1 MSQPTT
7 LIMTQPTTPTMTKPL
22 VPMPLGLIA
31 CVLALSFITAVPTVA
46 AQTNDAD
53 LTVLGET
60 VDGQP
65 VKGSLERYLYRRVDQ
80 AWATWQ
86 TEYEKLK
93 KPEQIAAYQKAR
105 KDFFVRAVGG
115 LPERTP
121 LNAKVVGTW
130 KGDGFRVE
138 KVIYESQPNHFVTA
152 AMFLPDQPKFKPP
165 YPGVLVPCG
174 HTANGKAGEGYQTVC
189 ALLARNGL
197 AALIY
202 DPIDQGER
210 GQVLTDKGK
219 PPFKGVRG
227 HDMVG
232 IGSILVGRNT
242 ARYRI
247 WDGMRSIDYLQ
258 SRPDVDRERIGCTG
272 NSGGG
277 TMTSYLMALDE
288 RIDVAAPS
296 CYLTTMHKLIHTI
309 GPQDAEQCIHGQLGF
324 VMEHADY
331 IHMRAPK
338 PTLMCV
344 ATHDFFDIEGAW
356 TTFRYAKRLYTRMG
370 LAEHVDLIENDDKHG
385 FMKPLR
391 EGAVRWMMR
400 WLRDD
405 YAPITEPDIKVLT
418 EAEIQCTPKGQVMLL
433 DGARSV
439 YHINADYERNVLAPQ
454 RKKLWASEDRAKLL
468 DRVRKLA
475 CIRKLAQLPKPKTHL
490 LGKIERD
497 GCTIEKLVLIP
508 EEDVYLAGLLLAPKT
523 GATKGPVVYVHEA
536 GKAADANPD
545 GPMAKLVRAGH
556 TVLAIDLRG
565 QGKTKLK
572 TWRQMN
578 TVYLLGGSFMGLRAD
593 DILVAARWLA
603 ERTGKQSGDV
613 DLVAVGD
620 VGVPA
625 LHAAALEREVFGN
638 VKLVRTLESWSNAVT
653 TWPTKNQ
660 WPNVVHAA
668 LTVYD
673 LPDLVKLL
681 GDRVTIDSPVNAK
694 GEAMK

>member
-1 MSQPTT
+1 MS
-7 LIMTQPTTPTMTKPL
+7 KPSAPIAL
-22 VPMPLGLIA
+22 VLIA
-31 CVLALSFITAVPTVA
+31 AALAMSTSAPAPAVA
-46 AQTNDAD
+46 AQATDTD
-53 LTVLGET
+53 LAVLGKT
-60 VDGQP
+60 IDGKP
-65 VKGSLERYLYRRVDQ
+65 VQGSLERYLYRRVDQ
-80 AWATWQ
+80 AWAKWQ
-86 TEYEKLK
+86 AEYEKLK
-93 KPEQIAAYQKAR
+93 TPEQIAAYQKAR
-105 KDFFVRAVGG
+105 KAFFVRAVGG

-130 KGDGFRVE
+130 QGEGFRVE
-138 KVIYESQPNHFVTA
+138 KVIYESQPDHVVTA
-152 AMFLPDQPKFKPP
+152 AMFLPDQPRFKPP

-174 HTANGKAGEGYQTVC
+174 HTSNGKAGEGYQIVC

-258 SRPDVDRERIGCTG
+258 SRPDVDRDRIGCTG

-344 ATHDFFDIEGAW
+344 ATKDFFNIEGAW

-405 YAPITEPDIKVLT
+405 YEPITEPDIKVLS
-418 EAEIQCTPKGQVMLL
+418 ESEIQCTPKGQVMLL

-439 YHINADYERNVLAPQ
+439 YHINADYERDALAPQ
-454 RKKLWASEDRAKLL
+454 RKQLWSSGDRATLL
-468 DRVRKLA
+468 GRVRELA
-475 CIRKLAQLPKPKTHL
+475 GIRKLDELPKPNVKT

-497 GCTIEKLVLIP
+497 GCTIHKLLLIP
-508 EEDVYLAGLLLAPKT
+508 EPDVYLAGLLLTPKD
-523 GATKGPVVYVHEA
+523 GATKAPVLYVHEA
-536 GKAADANPD
+536 GKAVDAGAD
-545 GPMAKLVRAGH
+545 GPIAKLVKAGR

-565 QGKTKLK
+565 QGKTTLK
-572 TWRQMN
+572 NWRQMN
-578 TVYLLGGSFMGLRAD
+578 TVYLLGGSFMGLRAED
-593 DILVAARWLA
+593 VLVAARWLA
-603 ERTGKQSGDV
+603 ERTGKQSGSV
-613 DLVAVGD
+613 NLVAIGD

-625 LHAAALEREVFGN
+625 LHAAALESQLFGK
-638 VKLVRTLESWSNAVT
+638 VKLTRTLVSWSNAVT

-673 LPDLVKLL
+673 LPDLVGVL
-681 GDRVTIDSPVNAK
+681 GDRVTIDSPVDAK
-694 GEAMK
+694 GEPVP